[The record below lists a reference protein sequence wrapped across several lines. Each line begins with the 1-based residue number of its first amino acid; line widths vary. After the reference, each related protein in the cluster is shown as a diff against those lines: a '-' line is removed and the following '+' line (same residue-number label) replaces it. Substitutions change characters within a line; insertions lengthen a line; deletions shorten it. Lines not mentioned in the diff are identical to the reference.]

1 MGAAGAMELIAS
13 VMALRS
19 GHLPPTAFLE
29 TPDARCDLDYIPLQA
44 RERKG
49 MRAVMTN
56 SFAFGGSNAVLIA
69 KAA

>member
-1 MGAAGAMELIAS
+1 MPHQGIQRCEMLGL
-13 VMALRS
+13 S
-19 GHLPPTAFLE
+19 GGLQ
-29 TPDARCDLDYIPLQA
+29 CGGVGIPLQA

-49 MRAVMTN
+49 MRAVMSN